1 MFGWCCWSACETR
14 TCWGSAPETASSS
27 SLSSNELNCGQTTAR
42 YVGEPYIKYAHW
54 RRLSTYLSKN
64 NVGLRVPFN
73 HTATTFRTFRS
84 ASYVLGVDNDLPM
97 TNYYSCFVALLGIL
111 QQAFQRNSN
120 FCSAYCT
127 VSMVI
132 QEGWLSPTERA
143 SVSAISLR
151 HILASPGYANRNK
164 CHMDEKRI
172 QCLSNAS
179 QHVPIY
185 FQPFPSNST
194 HKFKSSP
201 F

>member
-1 MFGWCCWSACETR
+1 VFGWCCWSACETR

-111 QQAFQRNSN
+111 QQLGFSAEFQFLLCILHCVYGDTRRMAIANGTCVS
-120 FCSAYCT
+120 FCNQPKAHFGLPW
-127 VSMVI
+127 VR
-132 QEGWLSPTERA
+132 Q
-143 SVSAISLR
+143 
-151 HILASPGYANRNK
+151 
-164 CHMDEKRI
+164 
-172 QCLSNAS
+172 S
-179 QHVPIY
+179 Q
-185 FQPFPSNST
+185 
-194 HKFKSSP
+194 
-201 F
+201 